1 MSDLNLKLVQM
12 LPQLS
17 KLGDV
22 SELTKRLLAQ
32 HPAGLHNVL
41 GVDGSDDPTEV
52 ERLLAQFPA
61 FTSPAKPAGMNC
73 RRTLSPGDS
82 QRGLPHGGALRRAS
96 PVGSS
101 IRKPRRAFAVH
112 GLRL

>member
-12 LPQLS
+12 LPQLGE
-17 KLGDV
+17 LGDV

-61 FTSPAKPAGMNC
+61 FGPPNILQET
-73 RRTLSPGDS
+73 RTAPPTGW
-82 QRGLPHGGALRRAS
+82 R
-96 PVGSS
+96 
-101 IRKPRRAFAVH
+101 IRTTHRSAAWSRERE
-112 GLRL
+112 G

>member
-61 FTSPAKPAGMNC
+61 FSLC
-73 RRTLSPGDS
+73 LSDVLC
-82 QRGLPHGGALRRAS
+82 GL
-96 PVGSS
+96 VE
-101 IRKPRRAFAVH
+101 
-112 GLRL
+112 

>member
-41 GVDGSDDPTEV
+41 KNRDCTG
-52 ERLLAQFPA
+52 
-61 FTSPAKPAGMNC
+61 
-73 RRTLSPGDS
+73 PG
-82 QRGLPHGGALRRAS
+82 
-96 PVGSS
+96 
-101 IRKPRRAFAVH
+101 
-112 GLRL
+112 